1 MAGPGEKSTTTA
13 PPAGRGQGEGGR
25 LREPPAP
32 ELVAAAFRTELA
44 DAPIL
49 HRGLGQADLAHV
61 IALAEA
67 GIVPAADAA
76 RLLALLLE
84 LGRVP
89 VEQFELDEA
98 LEDVYS
104 NREAWLKRRDERVA
118 GWMGAGR
125 PRREPATIAYRIAV
139 RERLLDLG
147 DAVADC
153 IAALVEQAERHVGT
167 VAPDYTY
174 LQPATPTS
182 LAHYLLA
189 FAYPL
194 LRDLDRIEACF
205 GRTNRCPGGIGNIN
219 GTRLPV
225 DRARISEL
233 LGFESPIVNTRDAMW
248 QVDQPIEVVSQ
259 AATVLLDLERLAED
273 LQIWNT
279 AEFDLVELADR
290 HARISMIMP
299 QKKNPYSLAFV
310 RGASSQ
316 MLGRLVS
323 AAAIGRSPSAQMD
336 NRVFAIGE
344 VPRALDRA
352 IEVTRLMAAVLR
364 GLVFNVERLRAR
376 AGEGFIHAT
385 DLAET
390 IMQQGGVA
398 YRQAHRLVALA
409 VRRSLD
415 RDPAARDVPPDVL
428 DEAAR
433 EVLGGPLDLPAG
445 ALEGLTDPA
454 AVVATRAGLGGA
466 AEAPVRAMITEVCAA
481 HEEAGAW
488 RVGTRSRLTAALDA
502 LEAAARARVKAAG
515 AGVPR
520 PDGPAGRAGA

>member
-1 MAGPGEKSTTTA
+1 MADPGKGS
-13 PPAGRGQGEGGR
+13 AGRGQGEGGR
-25 LREPPAP
+25 LKEPPAP

-67 GIVPAADAA
+67 GIVPPADASK
-76 RLLALLLE
+76 LLSLLLE

-89 VEQFELDEA
+89 VEEFPLDEA

-104 NREAWLKRRDERVA
+104 NREAWLRRRDERVA

-153 IAALVEQAERHVGT
+153 VAALLEQAERHVAT

-194 LRDLDRIEACF
+194 LRDIDRIEACF
-205 GRTNRCPGGIGNIN
+205 GRTNQCPGGIGNIN

-225 DRARISEL
+225 DRARISAL
-233 LGFESPIVNTRDAMW
+233 LGFEAPIANTRDAMW
-248 QVDQPIEVVSQ
+248 QVDQPVEVVSQ
-259 AATVLLDLERLAED
+259 AASVLLDLERLAED

-310 RGASSQ
+310 RGAASE

-344 VPRALDRA
+344 VPRALDR
-352 IEVTRLMAAVLR
+352 
-364 GLVFNVERLRAR
+364 
-376 AGEGFIHAT
+376 
-385 DLAET
+385 
-390 IMQQGGVA
+390 
-398 YRQAHRLVALA
+398 
-409 VRRSLD
+409 
-415 RDPAARDVPPDVL
+415 
-428 DEAAR
+428 
-433 EVLGGPLDLPAG
+433 
-445 ALEGLTDPA
+445 
-454 AVVATRAGLGGA
+454 
-466 AEAPVRAMITEVCAA
+466 
-481 HEEAGAW
+481 
-488 RVGTRSRLTAALDA
+488 
-502 LEAAARARVKAAG
+502 
-515 AGVPR
+515 
-520 PDGPAGRAGA
+520 

>member
-1 MAGPGEKSTTTA
+1 VADPKGP
-13 PPAGRGQGEGGR
+13 GRGQGEGGR
-25 LREPPAP
+25 LKEPPAP

-67 GIVPAADAA
+67 GVVPADDAA
-76 RLLALLLE
+76 RLLVMLLD

-89 VEQFELDEA
+89 VEEFPLDEA

-104 NREAWLKRRDERVA
+104 NREAWLRARDERVA

-147 DAVADC
+147 DAVSDC
-153 IAALVEQAERHVGT
+153 VAALLEQAERHVGT

-205 GRTNRCPGGIGNIN
+205 GRTNQCPGGIGNIN

-225 DRARISEL
+225 DRARIAEL
-233 LGFESPIVNTRDAMW
+233 LGFEAPIANTRDAMW

-310 RGASSQ
+310 RGAASQ

-364 GLVFNVERLRAR
+364 GLVFDVDRLRQR
-376 AGEGFIHAT
+376 AGEGFTHAT

-390 IMQQGGVA
+390 IMQEGGVA

-409 VRRSLD
+409 VRRSLE
-415 RDPAARDVPPDVL
+415 RDPAARDVPPDLL

-433 EVLGGPLDLPAG
+433 EVLGRPLELPEG
-445 ALEGLTDPA
+445 ALRRLSDPA
-454 AVVATRAGLGGA
+454 AVVATRTGLGGA
-466 AEAPVRAMITEVCAA
+466 AEAPVRAMIADCRSAVEGAA
-481 HEEAGAW
+481 AW
-488 RVGTRSRLTAALDA
+488 RSGTRSRLEAALASLDRLA
-502 LEAAARARVKAAG
+502 RERAAAAPAAG
-515 AGVPR
+515 R
-520 PDGPAGRAGA
+520 